1 MNNPR
6 AVYKSLGSTFV
17 SQRFNSLQLAIV
29 LRKPHTHKFP
39 AIATL
44 CGLLWGVENGS
55 TYSDWAWNLN
65 LRRSYSACTR
75 GGLRPLLDYLKRLS
89 NTVFNTHFNL
99 NNLARL
105 GIGEYVKGKSRGMRR
120 NLIRSPHTNH
130 VNQ

>member
-29 LRKPHTHKFP
+29 LRKPHTHQFP

-55 TYSDWAWNLN
+55 TYSDWAWNLS
-65 LRRSYSACTR
+65 LKVSLSRDSRRFAAFT
-75 GGLRPLLDYLKRLS
+75 
-89 NTVFNTHFNL
+89 
-99 NNLARL
+99 
-105 GIGEYVKGKSRGMRR
+105 
-120 NLIRSPHTNH
+120 
-130 VNQ
+130 